1 MLKYILKRFIYCI
14 LTLWVVITIT
24 FALMHA
30 IPGGPF
36 SREKPLQPEIKKQIE
51 ARYNLNKP
59 LWWQYTDYLKNLL
72 KMDLGPSFQYKGV
85 TVNQIIKRGFKT
97 SAQLGILA
105 SIVAIVAG
113 VVMGVA
119 AALNEGKWLDHFLM
133 FLSTLGITIP
143 SFVLAALLIY
153 IFSTKLDL
161 LPPIRWGSPAQA
173 IMPTLALAATPTAFI
188 SRLTRS
194 SLMDVVRQDYI
205 RTARAKGLSE
215 GVVIFKHALKNS
227 LIPIITYLGPEVSGI
242 LTGSFVIESIFAI
255 PGIGREFVNSITNR
269 DYTTILGLTILSAAL
284 LILFNFI
291 VDIIYVFVDPRIK
304 LED

>member
-1 MLKYILKRFIYCI
+1 M
-14 LTLWVVITIT
+14 WVVITLT

-51 ARYNLNKP
+51 ARYNLDKP
-59 LWWQYTDYLKNLL
+59 LWWQYGDYLKNLL
-72 KMDLGPSFQYKGV
+72 HFDLGPSYSYKGT
-85 TVNQIIKRGFKT
+85 TVNQIISRGIKT
-97 SAQLGILA
+97 SAQLGVMA
-105 SIVAIVAG
+105 SIVAIIVG
-113 VVMGVA
+113 IVLGIV

-133 FLSTLGITIP
+133 FLATLGITIP

-153 IFSTKLDL
+153 VFSTKLDL
-161 LPPIRWGSPAQA
+161 LPPIRWGTPAQA
-173 IMPTLALAATPTAFI
+173 IMPTLALAATPTSFI
-188 SRLTRS
+188 ARLTRS
-194 SLMDVVRQDYI
+194 SIIDVVRQDYI

-215 GVVIFKHALKNS
+215 RVVIFKHALKNG

-242 LTGSFVIESIFAI
+242 LTGSYVIESIFAI

-284 LILFNFI
+284 LIIFNFL
-291 VDIIYVFVDPRIK
+291 VDILYVFVDPRIK